1 MSRLDGVT
9 AVLAI
14 PAVEDNGELRDA
26 RPGEPQLDDYVRRL
40 EDRYA
45 GFTARNGG
53 QPSVMDQI
61 WSELLGEPA
70 RVDGADF
77 GIYEKKGLA
86 YPAILMDPA
95 QIVATDGTPLVDTIT
110 EGFRDDRTRAKLAEL
125 IGTRLG
131 VDWVS
136 IFTTFGATG

>member
-14 PAVEDNGELRDA
+14 PAVEENGELRDA
-26 RPGEPQLDDYVRRL
+26 RPGEPQLDEYVRDL
-40 EDRYA
+40 EDRFA
-45 GFTARNGG
+45 AFNARPGNG
-53 QPSVMDQI
+53 PSPMDKL
-61 WSELLGEPA
+61 WSELLGQPVRA
-70 RVDGADF
+70 DGVDF

-86 YPAILMDPA
+86 YPAILIDPA
-95 QIVATDGTPLVDTIT
+95 RLRATDGVSLVDIVTAR
-110 EGFRDDRTRAKLAEL
+110 FREDSTRGRLAEL

-136 IFTTFGATG
+136 VFTTFGSSA